1 MSKIIHIS
9 EAFSI
14 AIHSMAL
21 IAQSAEKINVNI
33 IAEKTHSSKTH
44 LAKVM
49 QQLVKN
55 NFLESER
62 GPKGGFILK
71 KPANEISLLEIYEL
85 IEGIPENHPCGIPS
99 GKCPFKTCV
108 FGGMTEKL
116 SKEFIDY
123 LSNRKLSE
131 IL

>member
-1 MSKIIHIS
+1 MSKIVHVS
-9 EAFSI
+9 EAASI

-21 IAQSAEKINVNI
+21 IAQNTEIMNVNT
-33 IAEKTHSSKTH
+33 IAEITHSSKTH

-71 KPANEISLLEIYEL
+71 KPANEILLLEIYEL
-85 IEGIPENHPCGIPS
+85 IEGYS
-99 GKCPFKTCV
+99 GKSPLWNSV
-108 FGGMTEKL
+108 RQMPV
-116 SKEFIDY
+116 
-123 LSNRKLSE
+123 
-131 IL
+131 